1 MPYNRS
7 RRNRHIGLIIFVTV
21 ISIALV
27 IITIFSVSYM
37 LDKIAANTPS
47 EKGGIAQTD
56 GSGTAEPQ
64 TEPVTKP
71 ATEPAVLYN
80 YSEYTEADVHAGNLI
95 LVNAGN
101 EFIFFEKPNLI
112 SVYGNKPDTYK
123 ISSSEIQLQS
133 NTLLALNEMMD
144 EFYNKYKLGDVLVS
158 VGYRDYETQMKLYSD
173 RVDSVGLE
181 AVSGYIALAG
191 FSEHHTALAFDL
203 SVYTDDGVSM
213 TLADKPQY
221 SWLADNCYKY
231 GFVLRYDPEKT
242 EITGIQGEKWH
253 FRYVGRPHSY
263 YMKKNN
269 LVLEE
274 YIDLLRGYTFEGEHL
289 LINDDI
295 GGSYELYTI
304 PLTNGEIIKIPVPEN
319 TEYSVSGNNKNGF
332 IVTLKIS

>member
-1 MPYNRS
+1 MLYNKP
-7 RRNRHIGLIIFVTV
+7 RRKRHLGLIIFVTV
-21 ISIALV
+21 ISITLV
-27 IITIFSVSYM
+27 IATVFCVSYM
-37 LDKIAANTPS
+37 IDKIAVNTPP
-47 EKGGIAQTD
+47 EKGGIAQTA
-56 GSGTAEPQ
+56 GSDTAERQ
-64 TEPVTKP
+64 TEPGTESV
-71 ATEPAVLYN
+71 TEPAVIYN
-80 YSEYTEADVHAGNLI
+80 YPEYKEADVHTGNLI

-101 EFIFFEKPNLI
+101 EFIFPEKPDLI
-112 SVYGNKPDTYK
+112 SVYGNKPETYK
-123 ISSSEIQLQS
+123 ISSSEIQLES

-158 VGYRDYETQMKLYSD
+158 AGYRDYDTQMTLYSD
-173 RVDSVGLE
+173 RVEAAGLE

-242 EITGIQGEKWH
+242 DITGIQGEKWH
-253 FRYVGRPHSY
+253 FREVGQPHSY

-274 YIDLLRGYTFEGEHL
+274 YIDLLRGYTFEGIHL
-289 LINDDI
+289 IINDDV
-295 GGSYELYTI
+295 GGSYEIYTI
-304 PLTNGEIIKIPVPEN
+304 PLSNGETTKIPVPEN
-319 TEYSVSGNNKNGF
+319 TEYIVSGNNKNGF

>member
-1 MPYNRS
+1 MPNNRT

-27 IITIFSVSYM
+27 ITTIFSVSYM
-37 LDKIAANTPS
+37 LDKIAANTPP
-47 EKGGIAQTD
+47 EKGGIAQTS
-56 GSGTAEPQ
+56 GSETAEQQ
-64 TEPVTKP
+64 TEPVTEP
-71 ATEPAVLYN
+71 VTEPAAVYN
-80 YSEYTEADVHAGNLI
+80 YLEYTEADVHAGNLI
-95 LVNAGN
+95 LVNAEN
-101 EFIFFEKPNLI
+101 EYVFPEKPDLVSI
-112 SVYGNKPDTYK
+112 YGNKPETYK
-123 ISSSEIQLQS
+123 ISSSEILLER
-133 NTLLALNEMMD
+133 NTLLALNEMTD

-158 VGYRDYETQMKLYSD
+158 IGYRDYDTQMKLYSD
-173 RVDSVGLE
+173 RVEAAGLE

-221 SWLADNCYKY
+221 SWLANNCYKY

-242 EITGIQGEKWH
+242 DITGIQGEKWH
-253 FRYVGRPHSY
+253 FRYVGQPHSY

-274 YIDLLRGYTFEGEHL
+274 YIDLLRGYTFESEHL
-289 LINDDI
+289 IINDDI
-295 GGSYELYTI
+295 GRSYEIYTV
-304 PLTNGEIIKIPVPEN
+304 PLTNSEIIKIPVPQD
-319 TEYSVSGNNKNGF
+319 TEYNVSGNNKNGF